1 MAELLVCLQLTV
13 CHVVSLLE
21 NKRKNVPFP
30 WDFEELCTYC
40 STKQQQE
47 EGGLVCFLPPHS
59 QSQVDHAIFS
69 RGFLLC
75 AFRGSVVNLTT
86 EFHWQVVLKRWQE
99 TSQRFIWQIEFL
111 WMDITLKTNKHFF
124 LRLCYTSCS
133 TSGFYNKLWSGLE
146 LQVQSY
152 RQDI

>member
-13 CHVVSLLE
+13 CHVVSLGE
-21 NKRKNVPFP
+21 QKKKCPFSMGF
-30 WDFEELCTYC
+30 WRALHLLQYKT
-40 STKQQQE
+40 TA
-47 EGGLVCFLPPHS
+47 GGGWAPVCFLPPHS

-111 WMDITLKTNKHFF
+111 WMDITIKTNKHFF

-146 LQVQSY
+146 L
-152 RQDI
+152 